1 MRVPGTI
8 VLNCCLYASD
18 GMRIETIVARER
30 KKHTK
35 VQEEGSSEW
44 KSFRKFELKA

>member
-18 GMRIETIVARER
+18 GMRIETIVASEKEAHKGAGRRFIRVEEF
-30 KKHTK
+30 
-35 VQEEGSSEW
+35 QEV
-44 KSFRKFELKA
+44 